1 MPTLT
6 ARGLR
11 PPLPDSGSTARR
23 RGVGCFA
30 QFSLGSLLRASVGL
44 AFLMI
49 SCPASGDMLARRDQQ
64 WASRF
69 ESLTTGAEDVART
82 VVVDGDGHVL
92 VVGTTDDR
100 RSGTVCLIQK
110 FDGATGQRLWERVF
124 SDFGAVTIGEARL
137 DRQDALVLAGVGPAR
152 GASTQFGTY
161 FLAKISGAD
170 GAVLW
175 KREGPGA
182 NSRSEGQQ
190 AKLAVDGA
198 GDVVLAGATF
208 TATSGFDT
216 PSYVGKYRGSDGSL
230 LWERITEGVYEL
242 PKALACD
249 SKGDV
254 VMASSAPRVLEHGL
268 DFVVAKLA
276 AATGQ
281 LVWEAR
287 YNGPENGP
295 DEPAAMATDGADHV
309 IVIGKSS
316 GPTGSPTSFA
326 TVKFDSADGS
336 MKWERR
342 HRGPTGWDQPTG
354 VAVDAQ
360 DAVVVTGISPGQSLN
375 LSDIYTAKYAS
386 DDGSVLWDRRW
397 PATGFSGGHPVRVT
411 VDTAGDVVVAGT
423 SGSQSY
429 TAKYAAASGGPIWE
443 KSSDVSAVGTVALSS
458 LVIDPMGAVVVAGTA
473 SFEPD
478 LRTNPDFLIVKLA
491 AADGAM
497 EWHVR
502 HDGPAQAEEKAVAVA
517 IDPAGNVVSTGFV
530 ETPATGRDFLTRKL
544 AAATGAEMWRR
555 THNGAANGRDEAGA
569 VAVDATGAVVVAGVT
584 TVAVRDGEELG
595 AVPGDPDLYAAKYAS
610 ADGALLWE
618 RRYDGPA
625 GGADELVAMVL
636 DQAGNVLI
644 TAYSTSAASQT
655 DYYTAK
661 YASSDGALIWERRHD
676 GPASGTDHPVALVV
690 DADGHVVVTG
700 YTETANG
707 KTQWFTIKYAGGDGS
722 ILWAKADDGGSDGR
736 PTALAVDG
744 QGDVGVAGF
753 IKTEATGVDTYTA
766 KYAAATGA
774 VLWSRT
780 FTSAGRR
787 DDRVDALAMTAEGDL
802 LVAGTSHPS
811 GFAGPVPV
819 LMLYGSAGGD
829 IRWEQP
835 FTEDLPEEGT
845 TYALVATSTGH
856 FLTLGS
862 QYFLN
867 APQSLVVT
875 ARSLAD
881 GALLDMNYVGVP
893 PQAEWANRAFGPQA
907 IAVDESGRVAV
918 AAGIQA
924 ADPGDQDSFTILF
937 VPGHSPATLAL
948 VEYER
953 FASGSWRI
961 TGKTNSRRICALEYS
976 DSLTGWAHYG
986 LMVADERGT
995 VWCDNWSNVPQ
1006 FFLRMGLPPWEAP

>member
-11 PPLPDSGSTARR
+11 PPLPFSGPPEWRWA
-23 RGVGCFA
+23 VAWFA
-30 QFSLGSLLRASVGL
+30 HLALGTLLRAAVGL

-49 SCPASGDMLARRDQQ
+49 SCPVSADTLARRDQQ
-64 WASRF
+64 WSSRF
-69 ESLTTGAEDVART
+69 ESLTMGAEDVART

-110 FDGATGQRLWERVF
+110 FDGTTGQRLWERVF
-124 SDFGAVTIGEARL
+124 SDFGAVAIGDARL
-137 DRQDALVLAGVGPAR
+137 DSSHALVLAGVGPAL
-152 GASTQFGTY
+152 GASTQYGTY
-161 FLAKISGAD
+161 FLAKISVAD

-175 KREGPGA
+175 KRDGPGT

-190 AKLAVDGA
+190 ARLAVDGA
-198 GDVVLAGATF
+198 GDVVMAGATF

-230 LWERITEGVYEL
+230 LWERVTEGGYEL

-254 VMASSAPRVLEHGL
+254 LVAGSAPRVLEHGL

-287 YNGPENGP
+287 YNGPENGS
-295 DEPAAMATDGADHV
+295 DEPSAMATDGADHV

-326 TVKFDSADGS
+326 TVKFDGADGS
-336 MKWERR
+336 LKWERR

-354 VAVDAQ
+354 VAVDAL
-360 DAVVVTGISPGQSLN
+360 DAVIVTGISPGQSPK

-386 DDGSVLWDRRW
+386 DDGSVLWDRRGS
-397 PATGFSGGHPVRVT
+397 AIVSSGSYPLRVAL
-411 VDTAGDVVVAGT
+411 DTAGDVIVAGT
-423 SGSQSY
+423 SY

-443 KSSDVSAVGTVALSS
+443 KSSDVSAIGAAS
-458 LVIDPMGAVVVAGTA
+458 LAIDRMGAVVVAGTA
-473 SFEPD
+473 SFEPEPW
-478 LRTNPDFLIVKLA
+478 TNYDFLIVKLA
-491 AADGAM
+491 AADGAT
-497 EWHVR
+497 EWQVR

-517 IDPAGNVVSTGFV
+517 MDPLGNVVSTGFV
-530 ETPATGRDFLTRKL
+530 ETPVTGRDFLTRKL
-544 AAATGAEMWRR
+544 AAATGAEVWRR
-555 THNGAANGRDEAGA
+555 TYNGVANGRDEASA

-584 TVAVRDGEELG
+584 TVAVRDDEELG
-595 AVPGDPDLYAAKYAS
+595 SVPGDPDLYAAKYAS

-625 GGADELVAMVL
+625 GGTDELVSMVL
-636 DQAGNVLI
+636 DRAGNVLI
-644 TAYSTSAASQT
+644 TAHSTSAASQT

-676 GPASGTDHPVALVV
+676 GPASGADRPVALVV

-700 YTETANG
+700 YTEAANG
-707 KTQWFTIKYAGGDGS
+707 KTEWFTIKYAGGDGS
-722 ILWAKADDGGSDGR
+722 MLWARGEDSGSDGR

-753 IKTEATGVDTYTA
+753 ITTESTGVDMYTA
-766 KYAAATGA
+766 KYAATTGA
-774 VLWSRT
+774 VLWTRT

-787 DDRVDALAMTAEGDL
+787 DDRVEALAMTAEGDL

-819 LMLYGSAGGD
+819 LTLYGSAAGET
-829 IRWEQP
+829 RWERP
-835 FTEDLPEEGT
+835 VADDLPDEGT

-862 QYFLN
+862 QTFLN
-867 APQSLVVT
+867 AAQSLVVKT
-875 ARSLAD
+875 RSLAD

-893 PQAEWANRAFGPQA
+893 PQAEWADPAIGRQG
-907 IAVDESGRVAV
+907 IAVDQAGRVAV

-924 ADPGDQDSFTILF
+924 ADPGDQDAFTILF
-937 VPGHSPATLAL
+937 VPGNSPATLAL
-948 VEYER
+948 VEYQR

-961 TGKTNSRRICALEYS
+961 TGKTNPRRVCMLGYS
-976 DSLTGWAHYG
+976 DSLSGWAYYG
-986 LMVADERGT
+986 LMIADDRGT

-1006 FFLRMGLPPWEAP
+1006 FFLRIILPPWETP